1 MLRPLTSIVLMAA
14 LLGACATLPEKV
26 RPTPAAANL
35 YQGADCARLD
45 NERLR
50 LDAAYQD
57 ASRRQLRT
65 RKVDAVGLVLLGL
78 PVGSLT
84 GNSHTKSIAAI
95 KGQQEALSEAY
106 RLSNCAGA

>member
-1 MLRPLTSIVLMAA
+1 MPRPLLSTVLLAA

-26 RPTPAAANL
+26 QPAPAAANL

-45 NERLR
+45 SERLR

-57 ASRRQLRT
+57 AARRQFRT
-65 RKVDAVGLVLLGL
+65 RKIDAVGLALVFL

-84 GNSHTKSIAAI
+84 GGSQTKSIAAI

-106 RLSNCAGA
+106 RVSNCGGA

>member
-1 MLRPLTSIVLMAA
+1 MLRPLTSAVLLVA

-26 RPTPAAANL
+26 QPVAAAANL

-45 NERLR
+45 SERQR
-50 LDAAYQD
+50 LDTAYET
-57 ASRRQLRT
+57 ASRRQFRT
-65 RKVDAVGLVLLGL
+65 RTIDAVGLALVFL

-84 GNSHTKSIAAI
+84 GGSQTKSIAAI

-106 RLSNCAGA
+106 RVSNCAGA